1 MEWFKRIFNGLGIG
15 SFVYMS
21 LLLLHRINTVT
32 ANDVV
37 FVFVLSCFVGITT
50 VIFEIESLSFL
61 SSLIIHYL
69 GVLIFIVILN
79 LIFGSYFN
87 YLHMVANTTF
97 IYIFSYI
104 VVTIK
109 FFFTTRQINVSLKQ
123 VRKKE

>member
-32 ANDVV
+32 ENDVV
-37 FVFVLSCFVGITT
+37 FVFALSSFVGVTT

-61 SSLIIHYL
+61 SSLVIHYL
-69 GVLIFIVILN
+69 SVLVFIVILN
-79 LIFGSYFN
+79 LIFGLYFN
-87 YLHMVANTTF
+87 YLHIVANTTF
-97 IYIFSYI
+97 IYVFSYI

-123 VRKKE
+123 IKRKE